1 MTSSPALDD
10 PPIYGTPRVL
20 EAIKRDSRSLG
31 FSMASEPQTGSLLRT
46 LAASKPG
53 GRLLELGTGTGL
65 STSWILDGTD
75 SAATLVTVD
84 SEQRYVEVAKRHLGN
99 DSRVTF
105 HVDNGDAFLRK
116 LSGASFDLIF
126 ADTWPGKF
134 AHLEDALKLLRA
146 GGLYVIDDLLPQ
158 ANWPAGHA
166 PKVPALV
173 SELER
178 DPRLVL
184 CKLSWSSGLLIAA
197 RRS

>member
-1 MTSSPALDD
+1 MMSSPALEDSL
-10 PPIYGTPRVL
+10 IYGAPRVL
-20 EAIKRDSRSLG
+20 EAIERDSRSLG

-53 GRLLELGTGTGL
+53 GRLLELGAGTGL
-65 STSWILDGTD
+65 STSWILDGMD
-75 SAATLVTVD
+75 SAASLVTVD